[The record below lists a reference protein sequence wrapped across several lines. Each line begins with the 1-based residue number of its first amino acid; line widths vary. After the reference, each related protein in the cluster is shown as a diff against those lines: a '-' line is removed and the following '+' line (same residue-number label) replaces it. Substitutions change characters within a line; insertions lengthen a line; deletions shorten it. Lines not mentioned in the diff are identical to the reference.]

1 MRDERERASEAELV
15 ERVVAG
21 RRGAVADL
29 IEEYGRL
36 VRRIAHR
43 MVDDPRDREEVL
55 QDTFV
60 QAVRAMPRFRGEAR
74 LSTWI
79 GRIAYRGCLQHLRR
93 RGAPLDRE
101 DPLVEVDRL
110 HSPAAP
116 PIDQLERRELET
128 RVHRLVERLPPAQRV
143 AVTLFYLEEM
153 SVTEAARVMS
163 VPENTVKSHLRRAR
177 TRLRDLV
184 EEETED
190 RGYSY

>member
-1 MRDERERASEAELV
+1 MRDEREQASEAELV

-29 IEEYGRL
+29 IERYGNL

-43 MVDDPRDREEVL
+43 MVDDPRDREEIL

-60 QAVRAMPRFRGEAR
+60 QAVRALPRFRGEAR

-79 GRIAYRGCLQHLRR
+79 GRIGYRECLQHLRR

-101 DPLVEVDRL
+101 DPLAEVDGLR
-110 HSPAAP
+110 SPAAP
-116 PIDQLERRELET
+116 PFDRLERRELEM

-153 SVTEAARVMS
+153 TVADAARVMS

-177 TRLRDLV
+177 IRLREFI

-190 RGYSY
+190 RGTPS

>member
-1 MRDERERASEAELV
+1 MRDEREQASEAELV
-15 ERVVAG
+15 ERVIAG

-29 IEEYGRL
+29 IERYGNL

-55 QDTFV
+55 QDTLV
-60 QAVRAMPRFRGEAR
+60 QAVRALPRFRGESR

-79 GRIAYRGCLQHLRR
+79 GRIAYRECLQHLRR
-93 RGAPLDRE
+93 RRAPLDRE

-110 HSPAAP
+110 HSSASP
-116 PIDQLERRELET
+116 PTDQFERQELET
-128 RVHRLVERLPPAQRV
+128 RVNRLVERLPPAQRV

-153 SVTEAARVMS
+153 SVAEAARVMA

-177 TRLRDLV
+177 IRLRELV
-184 EEETED
+184 EEGTED
-190 RGYSY
+190 RGYPS